1 MRDPRDIASM
11 ADLRVEIDALD
22 RQLMPLLGQRARLIA
37 RAAELKPAEGLPART
52 TDRVAE
58 GLIVDSYYNLGVR
71 DLQRGDPV
79 SATEKFQEAI
89 ALDRGDPQLQR
100 AARFAATGWRRLCH
114 ASR

>member
-22 RQLMPLLGQRARLIA
+22 RQLMTLLGQRARLID

-58 GLIVDSYYNLGVR
+58 VIAKARANAAAHGVDP
-71 DLQRGDPV
+71 DLAARLWHMMIE
-79 SATEKFQEAI
+79 AAI
-89 ALDRGDPQLQR
+89 AREETVMGPDEGRQP
-100 AARFAATGWRRLCH
+100 
-114 ASR
+114 